1 MDLSELKG
9 IISLMQKS
17 DLTELEI
24 EIQDLKLRLA
34 RPGAT
39 SLPVGNVIK
48 SEVAQQQITSQV
60 QPVAPSSPA
69 PKDDGLHPFDSPM
82 VGTFYRASGPGQ
94 KPYIEVGQQVG
105 TGDTICI
112 IEAMKL
118 MNEIEAEIG
127 GVVKQIF
134 VENGQAVEFG
144 QPLISIE

>member
-1 MDLSELKG
+1 MDLRKIKKLIDLVQESG
-9 IISLMQKS
+9 IA
-17 DLTELEI
+17 ELEI
-24 EIQDLKLRLA
+24 TEAEEKVRISRRMDPPRLQQAPLATPTSPTEVSKQAREGGISDLPA
-34 RPGAT
+34 EE
-39 SLPVGNVIK
+39 NIIK
-48 SEVAQQQITSQV
+48 
-60 QPVAPSSPA
+60 
-69 PKDDGLHPFDSPM
+69 SPM